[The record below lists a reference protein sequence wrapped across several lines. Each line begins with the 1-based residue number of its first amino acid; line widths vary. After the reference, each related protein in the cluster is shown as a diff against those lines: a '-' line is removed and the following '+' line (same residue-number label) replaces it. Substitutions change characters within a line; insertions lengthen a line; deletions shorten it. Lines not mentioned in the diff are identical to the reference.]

1 MNSSTLIDNI
11 YIDTNRY
18 EFKVYPLING
28 LSDHDAQVIEVLNIS
43 NSNPKNHYKLTRRID
58 NNSIPTFID
67 LLSHENWEEVFLDEN
82 VNIIFN
88 NFLNIYLR
96 NFNACFPVF
105 KRKEFIKFNP
115 WITTGIKIS
124 CTTKRS
130 LYVRYRNSKDLNYKV
145 HYKKYSKI
153 LSSVIRAAKKLYY
166 ESLIQKSTNKVKTT
180 WDIVKSHTN
189 NKIIINKPNIRNF
202 KKNHKTA
209 NAFNQYFITVADKL
223 IQNSAKK
230 NCSNYTS
237 INIFKE
243 KFQST
248 EF

>member
-1 MNSSTLIDNI
+1 LASFNLFGTVTFPNRIATNSNTLIDNI

-18 EFKVYPLING
+18 NFKVYPVING
-28 LSDHDAQVIEVLNIS
+28 LSDHDTQVMEVLNIF

-58 NNSIPTFID
+58 SNSMQTFID

-82 VNIIFN
+82 VNTIFN

-96 NFNACFPVF
+96 LFNASFPVV

-124 CTTKRS
+124 CTTKRN

-145 HYKKYSKI
+145 HYKKYCKI
-153 LSSVIRAAKKLYY
+153 LSSVITAAKKSYY
-166 ESLIQKSTNKVKTT
+166 ESIIQKSTNKVKTT

-189 NKIIINKPNIRNF
+189 NKIVTNK
-202 KKNHKTA
+202 A
-209 NAFNQYFITVADKL
+209 
-223 IQNSAKK
+223 
-230 NCSNYTS
+230 
-237 INIFKE
+237 
-243 KFQST
+243 
-248 EF
+248 